1 MTARPGVGAKMKP
14 TVVVVDDEPA
24 IVEVVCDAL
33 EDVDVTTVGCIHG
46 PEAHACIRR
55 ERPKLVILDVQMPGV
70 DGVEVFRTMRAD
82 PATRSIP
89 VIFFTA
95 NTEKLKQRLPE
106 YEGLGATLLPKPFNV
121 MRLLDMVKAA
131 LVRAQE
137 ES

>member
-1 MTARPGVGAKMKP
+1 MKP

-33 EDVDVTTVGCIHG
+33 EDVDVTTVGCVHG

-55 ERPKLVILDVQMPGV
+55 VQPKLVILDVQMPGV

-82 PATRSIP
+82 PAMRGIP

-95 NTEKLKQRLPE
+95 NAEKLKQRLPE
-106 YEGLGATLLPKPFNV
+106 YEGLGAALLPKPFNV
-121 MRLLDMVKAA
+121 VRLLDMVEAA
-131 LVRAQE
+131 LADGRDPAAG
-137 ES
+137 